1 MEQIYKVGDFIT
13 DFECIY
19 KITSIESTKN
29 GNLIH
34 YCPIKGTDKVFT
46 DIIPENNLEKS
57 GLRCLLTPK
66 EIKEILKEFKTSQSE
81 QPLDL
86 RQFKE
91 NLYVNS
97 PQQLISNLKCFYH
110 QDRPLVRTEEELKEM
125 ILNHF
130 CLEISFVTG
139 KKTSDV
145 KKTIESNILGK

>member
-1 MEQIYKVGDFIT
+1 MEQNYKVGDFII
-13 DFECIY
+13 DFVCIY

-34 YCPIKGTDKVFT
+34 YCPIKGTDKIFT

-57 GLRCLLTPK
+57 GLRPLLDAK
-66 EIKEILKEFKTSQSE
+66 KIKEILKEFKTSQE
-81 QPLDL
+81 DCLLDL

-91 NLYVNS
+91 DLYINS
-97 PQQLISNLKCFYH
+97 PQQLISDLKCFYH
-110 QDRPLVRTEEELKEM
+110 QKNPLVRAEEELKDI

-130 CLEISFVTG
+130 CLEFSFITG
-139 KKTSDV
+139 KKISDI